1 MRQLALVTCA
11 TLGHCRTSFMGQ
23 IRSYTQGLVLKN
35 TAAVLRVR
43 GLVNLKGFPKLAFR
57 TGSELGSPAP
67 TFQIVPT
74 TLRTHPHDEAYQ
86 NFCCVHPVCSL
97 FTKEVFEVYF
107 ESFTIHLQA
116 NNALN
121 SHDVIIDG

>member
-74 TLRTHPHDEAYQ
+74 TLRTHPMMRLIRTSVVYIL
-86 NFCCVHPVCSL
+86 FVLCLLRKSL
-97 FTKEVFEVYF
+97 KF
-107 ESFTIHLQA
+107 ILNHLQFIYK
-116 NNALN
+116 LTM
-121 SHDVIIDG
+121 H